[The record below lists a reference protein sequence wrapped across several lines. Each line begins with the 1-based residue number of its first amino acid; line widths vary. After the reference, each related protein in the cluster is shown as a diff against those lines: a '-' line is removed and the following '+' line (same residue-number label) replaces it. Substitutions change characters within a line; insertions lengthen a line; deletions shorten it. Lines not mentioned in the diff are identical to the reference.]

1 MNKPIRIGLAKVKT
15 LCPNSAGL
23 APVKAKQKDG
33 NEPFHEDGK
42 PLTVKLK
49 HFWQWSASDLMS
61 NASRGLLARYL
72 VARALGL
79 ADGVRNECAPFDLE
93 TKDGMKIEVKSFSP
107 FQSGSQGH
115 SKLSSSI
122 GPAHSGNDATGKFD
136 EEIEHQ
142 ADVYVLCVL
151 GDRETDKD
159 KVDPLNLDQWDFYVM
174 KASLLNEESP
184 TQTTIGEASLNKPDL
199 IKVNYAEL
207 GARICD
213 LSPSHGTQRTFGSP
227 NQRRAA
233 GYTAPKQS
241 FGLGASTAPIPGL
254 PLEFRSP
261 NQRRSLVAQ
270 GNP

>member
-1 MNKPIRIGLAKVKT
+1 MNKPIRVGLAKAKT

-23 APVKAKQKDG
+23 ASVEVKQKDG
-33 NEPFHEDGK
+33 NEPFHEGGK

-61 NASRGLLARYL
+61 NASRGLLAKYL
-72 VARALGL
+72 VAKALGL

-107 FQSGSQGH
+107 FQSGSQGR
-115 SKLSSSI
+115 SKLSSGI
-122 GPAHSGNDATGKFD
+122 RPAHSGKEATGKFD

-184 TQTTIGEASLNKPDL
+184 MQMTIGEASLSKPDL
-199 IKVNYAEL
+199 IQVEYAEL
-207 GARICD
+207 GATIRD
-213 LSPSHGTQRTFGSP
+213 RSPSHGTQRTFGNP

-233 GYTAPKQS
+233 SYTAPKTVFRIAGVNCPDTWSAGGISQS
-241 FGLGASTAPIPGL
+241 EPCPAASRA
-254 PLEFRSP
+254 R
-261 NQRRSLVAQ
+261 
-270 GNP
+270 

>member
-1 MNKPIRIGLAKVKT
+1 MRTIRL
-15 LCPNSAGL
+15 
-23 APVKAKQKDG
+23 G
-33 NEPFHEDGK
+33 NEGWNE
-42 PLTVKLK
+42 
-49 HFWQWSASDLMS
+49 
-61 NASRGLLARYL
+61 NRGEILLAFPI
-72 VARALGL
+72 
-79 ADGVRNECAPFDLE
+79 GVSGTLQTFVEYRTCAFW
-93 TKDGMKIEVKSFSP
+93 
-107 FQSGSQGH
+107 
-115 SKLSSSI
+115 
-122 GPAHSGNDATGKFD
+122 
-136 EEIEHQ
+136 EIEHQ